1 MKRVGF
7 IGVGIMGSSMV
18 RNLMKDGHEVHIY
31 ARNKEK
37 VEQVIADGAVFH
49 DTIAECV
56 KGRDAVITIVGYPQ
70 DVEDV
75 YLGEDKILESADPGT
90 YLIDMTT
97 TSPSLDAQLAKEAAE
112 KGLKMLDAPVT
123 GGDYGARSGT
133 LSILVG
139 GAKGL
144 VCVWL
149 AGIVLTFFQCRGA
162 FAELFS
168 AMERTLFAGYFYEN
182 NILLQLIL
190 TIFT

>member
-123 GGDYGARSGT
+123 GS
-133 LSILVG
+133 
-139 GAKGL
+139 GL
-144 VCVWL
+144 VLDSL
-149 AGIVLTFFQCRGA
+149 ANTV
-162 FAELFS
+162 S
-168 AMERTLFAGYFYEN
+168 HYEK
-182 NILLQLIL
+182 LSEEGLGRLGMQALMKYYEK
-190 TIFT
+190 

>member
-97 TSPSLDAQLAKEAAE
+97 TSPSLDAQLAKECRTDFADIQNKKECGGNRQWQRQFLRKWAANT
-112 KGLKMLDAPVT
+112 KGKA
-123 GGDYGARSGT
+123 
-133 LSILVG
+133 I
-139 GAKGL
+139 
-144 VCVWL
+144 
-149 AGIVLTFFQCRGA
+149 I
-162 FAELFS
+162 
-168 AMERTLFAGYFYEN
+168 
-182 NILLQLIL
+182 
-190 TIFT
+190 